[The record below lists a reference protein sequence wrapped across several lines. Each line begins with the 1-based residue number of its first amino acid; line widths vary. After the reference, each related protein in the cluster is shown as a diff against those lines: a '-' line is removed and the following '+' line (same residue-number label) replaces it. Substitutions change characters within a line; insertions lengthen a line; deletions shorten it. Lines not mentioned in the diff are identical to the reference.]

1 MIKKVYE
8 ITGFDCANC
17 ATKTEAHLNNYPGIV
32 YARIDFAGNHLYV
45 TFEDKEISKEK
56 LLSIIREVESDPIQI
71 KDINYKSQKLNLF
84 DRHTLIMLFRVV
96 YATIVIVICSFWL
109 TDNSLY
115 WLRFSLYLSAVI
127 VLAYDIIYKPLYKIF
142 HKQNPVDEYLLITIA
157 AIGAFVLAS
166 LEYSPHVGEIPAF
179 LHEEHVEAILVIG
192 LFQIGRVVEA
202 IATKKS
208 RFAVMSAINLRA
220 EYANKVADGEITQ
233 VKPEELKVG
242 DIIFVKVGESI
253 PVDGK
258 IIEGE
263 AFLDLSSL
271 TGEYVPVQVKTGHTA
286 LSGCIIKSGSLT
298 IEVEKEYVDS
308 TVAKIMNLISTSGER
323 KTKAAKFIT
332 KFARWY
338 TPLIVFISIFYILI
352 AGLTTKQWQ
361 NVTYQGLEI
370 LVIACP
376 CAIVISVPL
385 AYFSA
390 IGLSSKH
397 GIVVKGTDRFDDLV
411 KMRLLVTDKTGTLTH
426 GSFSIQDIAPA
437 EGVKE
442 NQLMEALYAAE
453 CLSTHPIGKAI
464 CHGHNFRK
472 LAAEQKDFKE
482 ISGLGTETTYREN
495 NIIAGSKLYFS
506 NHGIE
511 TPDVVDIGTPV
522 FVAKNGKYLGYVLL
536 ADELKEDAQPMVD
549 LLHHENI
556 EILLLTGDKEENAK
570 SLCQTLG
577 IDRYVSELS
586 PEGKT
591 KVLEIEM
598 EHQKGVA
605 FIGDGINDAPS
616 IKRSDIGIAMGGIG
630 SDTAVESADIVIMN
644 DDPAKVYDA
653 YKISKMARNTAIF
666 NIVFSLFIKIVVM
679 VLVMVGI
686 DLPMF
691 VAVLADTG
699 LTVLMVI
706 NSLILLYRPV
716 KRPIIQHS
724 T

>member
-17 ATKTEAHLNNYPGIV
+17 AAKAEAHLNKYPGIA
-32 YARIDFAGNHLYV
+32 YARIDFAGNHLYI
-45 TFEDKEISKEK
+45 TYQDKE
-56 LLSIIREVESDPIQI
+56 LLEDEILAIVQEVESDKIEI
-71 KDINYKSQKLNLF
+71 KAVDNKIHKLKLF
-84 DRHTLIMLFRVV
+84 DRHTIILIGRIV
-96 YATIVIVICSFWL
+96 YAILVILLCGFVL
-109 TDNSLY
+109 KDNSFY
-115 WLRFSLYLSAVI
+115 WWRFGLYLSAVI
-127 VLAYDIIYKPLYKIF
+127 VVSYDVIYKPIYKIF
-142 HKQNPVDEYLLITIA
+142 HKQNPIDEYLLIMIA

-166 LEYSPHVGEIPAF
+166 LQYKPSSDPLPTF
-179 LHEEHVEAILVIG
+179 LHEEHIEAIMVVG

-208 RFAVMSAINLRA
+208 RFAVLSAINLRA
-220 EYANKVADGEITQ
+220 EFANRLSDDGITL
-233 VKPEELKVG
+233 VKPENLKIG
-242 DIIFVKVGESI
+242 DVIIVKTGESI
-253 PVDGK
+253 PVDGR

-263 AFLDLSSL
+263 AYLDLSSL
-271 TGEYVPVQVKTGHTA
+271 TGEYIPVRVEKDQQV
-286 LSGCIIKSGSLT
+286 LSGCILKSGTLT
-298 IEVEKEYVDS
+298 IQVEKMYVDS
-308 TVAKIMNLISTSGER
+308 TVSKIMNLISTSGER

-338 TPLIVFISIFYILI
+338 TPLVVVVSLLYILI
-352 AGLTTKQWQ
+352 VGLVTKQWQ
-361 NVTYQGLEI
+361 EVTYQGLEI

-426 GSFSIQDIAPA
+426 GSFSIQSIVPTS
-437 EGVKE
+437 GVKE
-442 NQLMEALYAAE
+442 SQLLESLYAAE
-453 CLSTHPIGKAI
+453 CLSNHPIGKAI

-472 LAAEQKDFKE
+472 LAAEQRDFKE
-482 ISGLGTETTYREN
+482 IPGLGTETTYRKN
-495 NIIAGSKLYFS
+495 NIIAGSKVFFS
-506 NHGIE
+506 NHGIS
-511 TPDVVDIGTPV
+511 TPDVIEVGTPV
-522 FVAKNGKYLGYVLL
+522 YVAKGGKYLGYVLL
-536 ADELKEDAQPMVD
+536 ADQLKEDAQPMVD
-549 LLHHENI
+549 LLHHDNI

-570 SLCQTLG
+570 GLTQSLG

-586 PEGKT
+586 PEGKA

-598 EHQKGVA
+598 EKQKGVA

-630 SDTAVESADIVIMN
+630 SDTAVESSDIVIMN

-653 YKISKMARNTAIF
+653 YKIAKMARNTAIF
-666 NIVFSLFIKIVVM
+666 NIVFSLFVKITVM
-679 VLVMVGI
+679 ILVMTEI
-686 DLPMF
+686 NIPMYI
-691 VAVLADTG
+691 AVLADTG

-706 NSLILLYRPV
+706 NSLILLYRKV
-716 KRPIIQHS
+716 KRPKI
-724 T
+724 

>member
-1 MIKKVYE
+1 MIKKVYD
-8 ITGFDCANC
+8 ISGFDCANC
-17 ATKTEAHLNNYPGIV
+17 ATKTEAHLNNYSGIA
-32 YARIDFAGNHLYV
+32 YARIDFAGNHLYI
-45 TFEDKEISKEK
+45 TFEDKELSKQEI
-56 LLSIIREVESDPIQI
+56 LDIIKEVESDPIEI
-71 KDINYKSQKLNLF
+71 KDVDYKAQKLKLF
-84 DRHTLIMLFRVV
+84 DHHTFIMIARVI
-96 YATIVIVICSFWL
+96 YAVIVIALCSFFI

-115 WLRFSLYLSAVI
+115 WWRFGFYLSAVL
-127 VLAYDIIYKPLYKIF
+127 VLSYDIIYKPLYKLF
-142 HKQNPVDEYLLITIA
+142 HKQNPVDEYLLIVIA
-157 AIGAFVLAS
+157 AFGAFILAS
-166 LEYSPHVGEIPAF
+166 LEYEPHGEPIPFF
-179 LHEEHVEAILVIG
+179 LHEEHVEAIIVVG

-220 EYANKVADGEITQ
+220 EYANKIESDQISQ
-233 VKPEELKVG
+233 VRPEDLKIG
-242 DIIFVKVGESI
+242 DVILVKVGESI
-253 PVDGK
+253 PVDGR

-263 AFLDLSSL
+263 AYLDFSSL
-271 TGEYVPVQVKTGHTA
+271 TGEYIPVPVKKGQQA
-286 LSGCIIKSGSLT
+286 LSGCILKSGTLT
-298 IEVEKEYVDS
+298 MVVEKVYVDS
-308 TVAKIMNLISTSGER
+308 TVSKIMNLISASGER

-338 TPLIVFISIFYILI
+338 TPLIVFISLIYILI
-352 AGLTTKQWQ
+352 AGLVTKQWQ
-361 NVTYQGLEI
+361 EVTYEGLEI

-426 GSFSIQDIAPA
+426 GSFSIQAIVPA
-437 EGVKE
+437 NGIKE
-442 NQLMEALYAAE
+442 SQLMESLYAAE

-472 LAAEQKDFKE
+472 LAAEQKDYKE
-482 ISGLGTETTYREN
+482 ISGLGTETTYRKN

-511 TPDVVDIGTPV
+511 TPDVLEIGTPV
-522 FVAKNGKYLGYVLL
+522 FVAKNGEYLGYVLL

-549 LLHHENI
+549 LLHKENI
-556 EILLLTGDKEENAK
+556 EILLLTGDKEDNAK

-598 EHQKGVA
+598 EKQSGVA

-630 SDTAVESADIVIMN
+630 SDTSVESADIVIMN

-653 YKISKMARNTAIF
+653 YKIAKMARNTAIF
-666 NIVFSLFIKIVVM
+666 NIAFSLIVKITVM
-679 VLVMVGI
+679 VLVMFNVN
-686 DLPMF
+686 LPMF

-716 KRPIIQHS
+716 RRAKIK
-724 T
+724 

>member
-1 MIKKVYE
+1 MIKKVYD
-8 ITGFDCANC
+8 ISGFDCANC
-17 ATKTEAHLNNYPGIV
+17 ATKTEAHLNNYSGIA
-32 YARIDFAGNHLYV
+32 YARIDFAGNHLYI
-45 TFEDKEISKEK
+45 TFEDKELSKQEI
-56 LLSIIREVESDPIQI
+56 LDIIKEVESDPIEI
-71 KDINYKSQKLNLF
+71 KDVDYKAQKLKLF
-84 DRHTLIMLFRVV
+84 DHHTFIMIARVI
-96 YATIVIVICSFWL
+96 YAVIVIALCSFFI

-115 WLRFSLYLSAVI
+115 WWRFGFYLSAVL
-127 VLAYDIIYKPLYKIF
+127 VLSYDIIYKPLYKLF
-142 HKQNPVDEYLLITIA
+142 HKQNPVDEYLLIVIA
-157 AIGAFVLAS
+157 AFGAFILAS
-166 LEYSPHVGEIPAF
+166 LEYEPHGEPIPFF
-179 LHEEHVEAILVIG
+179 LHEEHVEAIIVVG

-220 EYANKVADGEITQ
+220 EYANKIESDQISQ
-233 VKPEELKVG
+233 VRPEDLKIG
-242 DIIFVKVGESI
+242 DVILVKVGESI
-253 PVDGK
+253 PVDGR

-263 AFLDLSSL
+263 AYLDFSSL
-271 TGEYVPVQVKTGHTA
+271 TGEYIPVPVKKGQQA
-286 LSGCIIKSGSLT
+286 LSGCILKSGTLT
-298 IEVEKEYVDS
+298 MVVEKVYVDS
-308 TVAKIMNLISTSGER
+308 TVSKIMNLISTSGER

-338 TPLIVFISIFYILI
+338 TPLIVFISLIYILI
-352 AGLTTKQWQ
+352 AGLVTKQWQ
-361 NVTYQGLEI
+361 EVTYEGLEI

-426 GSFSIQDIAPA
+426 GSFSIQAIVPA
-437 EGVKE
+437 NGIKE
-442 NQLMEALYAAE
+442 SQLMESLYAAE

-472 LAAEQKDFKE
+472 LAAEQKDYKE
-482 ISGLGTETTYREN
+482 ISGLGTETTYRKN

-511 TPDVVDIGTPV
+511 TPDVLEIGTPV
-522 FVAKNGKYLGYVLL
+522 FVAKNGEYLGYVLL

-549 LLHHENI
+549 LLHKENI
-556 EILLLTGDKEENAK
+556 EILLLTGDKEDNAK

-598 EHQKGVA
+598 EKQSGVA

-630 SDTAVESADIVIMN
+630 SDTSVESADIVIMN

-653 YKISKMARNTAIF
+653 YKIAKMARNTAIF
-666 NIVFSLFIKIVVM
+666 NIAFSLIVKITVM
-679 VLVMVGI
+679 LLVMFNVN
-686 DLPMF
+686 LPMF

-716 KRPIIQHS
+716 RRAKIK
-724 T
+724 

>member
-1 MIKKVYE
+1 MIKKVYD
-8 ITGFDCANC
+8 ISGFDCANC
-17 ATKTEAHLNNYPGIV
+17 ATKTEAHLNNYSGIA
-32 YARIDFAGNHLYV
+32 YARIDFAGNHLYI
-45 TFEDKEISKEK
+45 TFEDKELSKQEI
-56 LLSIIREVESDPIQI
+56 LDIIKEVESDPIEI
-71 KDINYKSQKLNLF
+71 KDVDYKAQKLKLF
-84 DRHTLIMLFRVV
+84 DHHTFIMIARVI
-96 YATIVIVICSFWL
+96 YAVIVIALCSFFI

-115 WLRFSLYLSAVI
+115 WWRFGFYLSAAL
-127 VLAYDIIYKPLYKIF
+127 VLSYDIIYKPLYKLF
-142 HKQNPVDEYLLITIA
+142 HKQNPVDEYLLIVIA
-157 AIGAFVLAS
+157 AFGAFILAS
-166 LEYSPHVGEIPAF
+166 LEYEPHGEPIPFF
-179 LHEEHVEAILVIG
+179 LHEEHVEAIIVVG

-220 EYANKVADGEITQ
+220 EYANKIESDQISQ
-233 VKPEELKVG
+233 VRPEDLKIG
-242 DIIFVKVGESI
+242 DVILVKVGESI
-253 PVDGK
+253 PVDGR

-263 AFLDLSSL
+263 AYLDFSSL
-271 TGEYVPVQVKTGHTA
+271 TGEYIPVPVKKGQQA
-286 LSGCIIKSGSLT
+286 LSGCILKSGTLT
-298 IEVEKEYVDS
+298 MVVEKVYVDS
-308 TVAKIMNLISTSGER
+308 TVSKIMNLISTSGER

-338 TPLIVFISIFYILI
+338 TPLIVFISLIYILI
-352 AGLTTKQWQ
+352 AGLVTKQWQ
-361 NVTYQGLEI
+361 EVTYEGLEI

-426 GSFSIQDIAPA
+426 GSFSIQAIVPA
-437 EGVKE
+437 NGIKE
-442 NQLMEALYAAE
+442 SQLMESLYVAE

-472 LAAEQKDFKE
+472 LAAEQKDYKE
-482 ISGLGTETTYREN
+482 ISGLGTETTYRKN

-511 TPDVVDIGTPV
+511 TPDVLEIGTPV
-522 FVAKNGKYLGYVLL
+522 FVAKNGEYLGYVLL

-549 LLHHENI
+549 LLHKENI
-556 EILLLTGDKEENAK
+556 EILLLTGDKEDNAK

-598 EHQKGVA
+598 EKQSGVA

-630 SDTAVESADIVIMN
+630 SDTSVESADIVIMN

-653 YKISKMARNTAIF
+653 YKIAKMARNTAIF
-666 NIVFSLFIKIVVM
+666 NIAFSLIVKITVM
-679 VLVMVGI
+679 VLVMFNVN
-686 DLPMF
+686 LPMF

-716 KRPIIQHS
+716 RRAKIK
-724 T
+724 

>member
-1 MIKKVYE
+1 MIKKVYD
-8 ITGFDCANC
+8 ISGFDCANC
-17 ATKTEAHLNNYPGIV
+17 ATKTEAHLNNYSGIA
-32 YARIDFAGNHLYV
+32 YARIDFAGNHLYI
-45 TFEDKEISKEK
+45 TFEDKELSKQEI
-56 LLSIIREVESDPIQI
+56 LDIIKEVESDPIEI
-71 KDINYKSQKLNLF
+71 KDVDYKAQKLKLF
-84 DRHTLIMLFRVV
+84 DHHTFIMIARVI
-96 YATIVIVICSFWL
+96 YAVIVIALCSFFI

-115 WLRFSLYLSAVI
+115 WWRFGFYLSAVL
-127 VLAYDIIYKPLYKIF
+127 VLSYDIIYKPLYKLF
-142 HKQNPVDEYLLITIA
+142 HKQNPVDEYLLIVIA
-157 AIGAFVLAS
+157 AFGAFILAS
-166 LEYSPHVGEIPAF
+166 LEYEPHGEPIPFF
-179 LHEEHVEAILVIG
+179 LHEEHVEAIIVVG

-220 EYANKVADGEITQ
+220 EYANKIESDQISQ
-233 VKPEELKVG
+233 VRPEDLKIG
-242 DIIFVKVGESI
+242 DVILVKVGESI
-253 PVDGK
+253 PVDGR

-263 AFLDLSSL
+263 AYLDFSSL
-271 TGEYVPVQVKTGHTA
+271 TGEYIPVPVKKGQQA
-286 LSGCIIKSGSLT
+286 LSGCILKSGTLT
-298 IEVEKEYVDS
+298 MVVEKVYVDS
-308 TVAKIMNLISTSGER
+308 TVSKIMNLISTSGER

-338 TPLIVFISIFYILI
+338 TPLIVFISLIYILI
-352 AGLTTKQWQ
+352 AGLVTKQWQ
-361 NVTYQGLEI
+361 EVTYEGLEI

-426 GSFSIQDIAPA
+426 GSFSIQAIVPA
-437 EGVKE
+437 NGIKE
-442 NQLMEALYAAE
+442 SQLMESLYVAE

-472 LAAEQKDFKE
+472 LAAEQKDYKE
-482 ISGLGTETTYREN
+482 ISGLGTETTYRKN

-511 TPDVVDIGTPV
+511 TPDVLEIGTPV
-522 FVAKNGKYLGYVLL
+522 FVAKNGEYLGYVLL

-549 LLHHENI
+549 LLHKENI
-556 EILLLTGDKEENAK
+556 EILLLTGDKEDNAK

-598 EHQKGVA
+598 EKQSGVA

-630 SDTAVESADIVIMN
+630 SDTSVESADIVIMN

-653 YKISKMARNTAIF
+653 YKIAKMARNTAIF
-666 NIVFSLFIKIVVM
+666 NIAFSLIVKITVM
-679 VLVMVGI
+679 VLVMFNVN
-686 DLPMF
+686 LPMF

-716 KRPIIQHS
+716 RRAKIK
-724 T
+724 

>member
-1 MIKKVYE
+1 MIKKVYD
-8 ITGFDCANC
+8 ISGFDCANC
-17 ATKTEAHLNNYPGIV
+17 ATKTEAHLNNYSGIA
-32 YARIDFAGNHLYV
+32 YARIDFAGNHLYI
-45 TFEDKEISKEK
+45 TFEDKELSKQEI
-56 LLSIIREVESDPIQI
+56 LDIIKEVESDPIEI
-71 KDINYKSQKLNLF
+71 KDVDYKAQKLKLF
-84 DRHTLIMLFRVV
+84 DHHTFIMIARVI
-96 YATIVIVICSFWL
+96 YAVIVIALCSFFI

-115 WLRFSLYLSAVI
+115 WWRFGFYLSAVL
-127 VLAYDIIYKPLYKIF
+127 VLSYDIIYKPLYKLF
-142 HKQNPVDEYLLITIA
+142 HKQNPVDEYLLIVIA
-157 AIGAFVLAS
+157 AFGAFILAS
-166 LEYSPHVGEIPAF
+166 LEYEPHGEPIPFF
-179 LHEEHVEAILVIG
+179 LHEEHVEAIIVVG

-220 EYANKVADGEITQ
+220 EYANKIESGQISQ
-233 VKPEELKVG
+233 VRPEDLKIG
-242 DIIFVKVGESI
+242 DVILVKVGESI
-253 PVDGK
+253 PVDGR

-263 AFLDLSSL
+263 AYLDFSSL
-271 TGEYVPVQVKTGHTA
+271 TGEYIPVPVKKGQQA
-286 LSGCIIKSGSLT
+286 LSGCILKSGTLT
-298 IEVEKEYVDS
+298 MVVEKVYVDS
-308 TVAKIMNLISTSGER
+308 TVSKIMNLISTSGER

-338 TPLIVFISIFYILI
+338 TPLIVFISLIYILI
-352 AGLTTKQWQ
+352 AGLVTKQWQ
-361 NVTYQGLEI
+361 EVTYEGLEI

-426 GSFSIQDIAPA
+426 GSFSIQAIVPA
-437 EGVKE
+437 NGIKE
-442 NQLMEALYAAE
+442 SQLMESLYAAE

-472 LAAEQKDFKE
+472 LAAEQKDYKE
-482 ISGLGTETTYREN
+482 ISGLGTETTYRKN

-511 TPDVVDIGTPV
+511 TPDVLEIGTPV
-522 FVAKNGKYLGYVLL
+522 FVAKNGEYLGYVLL

-549 LLHHENI
+549 LLHKENI
-556 EILLLTGDKEENAK
+556 EILLLTGDKEDNAK

-598 EHQKGVA
+598 EKQSGVA

-630 SDTAVESADIVIMN
+630 SDTSVESADIVIMN

-653 YKISKMARNTAIF
+653 YKIAKMARNTAIF
-666 NIVFSLFIKIVVM
+666 NIAFSLIVKITVM
-679 VLVMVGI
+679 LLVMFNVN
-686 DLPMF
+686 LPMF

-716 KRPIIQHS
+716 RRAKIK
-724 T
+724 

>member
-1 MIKKVYE
+1 MIKKVYD
-8 ITGFDCANC
+8 ISGFDCANC
-17 ATKTEAHLNNYPGIV
+17 ATKTEAHLNKHPGIV
-32 YARIDFAGNHLYV
+32 YARIDFAGNHLYI
-45 TFEDKEISKEK
+45 TFEDKELTKQE
-56 LLSIIREVESDPIQI
+56 LLDIIKEVESDPIEI
-71 KDINYKSQKLNLF
+71 KDVDYKAQKLKLF
-84 DRHTLIMLFRVV
+84 DRHTLIMIARVI
-96 YATIVIVICSFWL
+96 YAVVVIALCSFFI
-109 TDNSLY
+109 TSNNLY
-115 WLRFSLYLSAVI
+115 WWRFGLYLSAVL
-127 VLAYDIIYKPLYKIF
+127 VLSYDIIYKPIYKIF
-142 HKQNPVDEYLLITIA
+142 HKQNPVDEYLLIVIA
-157 AIGAFVLAS
+157 AFGAFILAS
-166 LEYSPHVGEIPAF
+166 LEYEPHGEPIPFF
-179 LHEEHVEAILVIG
+179 LHEEHVEAIIVVG

-220 EYANKVADGEITQ
+220 EYANKIEGDEINQ
-233 VKPEELKVG
+233 VKPEDLKIG
-242 DIIFVKVGESI
+242 DTILIKVGESI
-253 PVDGK
+253 PVDGR

-263 AFLDLSSL
+263 AYLDFSSL
-271 TGEYVPVQVKTGHTA
+271 TGEYIPVPVKKGQQA
-286 LSGCIIKSGSLT
+286 LSGCIIKSGTLT
-298 IEVEKEYVDS
+298 MVVEKVYVDS

-338 TPLIVFISIFYILI
+338 TPLIVFISLMYILI
-352 AGLTTKQWQ
+352 AGLVTRQWQ
-361 NVTYQGLEI
+361 NVTYEGLEI

-426 GSFSIQDIAPA
+426 GSFSIQTIVPA
-437 EGVKE
+437 TGIKE
-442 NQLMEALYAAE
+442 SQLMESLYAAE

-472 LAAEQKDFKE
+472 LAAEQKDYKE
-482 ISGLGTETTYREN
+482 ISGLGTETTYRKN
-495 NIIAGSKLYFS
+495 NIIAGSKLYFA

-511 TPDVVDIGTPV
+511 TPDVVEIGTPV
-522 FVAKNGKYLGYVLL
+522 FVAKNGEYLGYVLL

-549 LLHHENI
+549 LLHKENI

-630 SDTAVESADIVIMN
+630 SDTSVESADIVIMN

-653 YKISKMARNTAIF
+653 YKIAKMARNTAIF
-666 NIVFSLFIKIVVM
+666 NIVFSLFVKITVM
-679 VLVMVGI
+679 VLVMLGVS
-686 DLPMF
+686 LPMF

-716 KRPIIQHS
+716 RRIKIK
-724 T
+724 

>member
-1 MIKKVYE
+1 MIKKVYD
-8 ITGFDCANC
+8 ISGFDCANC
-17 ATKTEAHLNNYPGIV
+17 ATKTEAHLNNYSGIA
-32 YARIDFAGNHLYV
+32 YARIDFAGNHLYI
-45 TFEDKEISKEK
+45 TFEDKELSKQEI
-56 LLSIIREVESDPIQI
+56 LDIIKEVESDPIEI
-71 KDINYKSQKLNLF
+71 KDVDYKAQKLKLF
-84 DRHTLIMLFRVV
+84 DHHTFIMIARVI
-96 YATIVIVICSFWL
+96 YAVIVIALCSFFI

-115 WLRFSLYLSAVI
+115 WWRFGFYLSAVL
-127 VLAYDIIYKPLYKIF
+127 VLSYDIIYKPLYKLF
-142 HKQNPVDEYLLITIA
+142 HKQNPVDEYLLIVIA
-157 AIGAFVLAS
+157 AFGAFILAS
-166 LEYSPHVGEIPAF
+166 LEYEPHGEPIPFF
-179 LHEEHVEAILVIG
+179 LHEEHVEAIIVVG

-220 EYANKVADGEITQ
+220 EYANKIESDQISQ
-233 VKPEELKVG
+233 VRPEDLKIG
-242 DIIFVKVGESI
+242 DVILVKVGESI
-253 PVDGK
+253 PVDGR

-263 AFLDLSSL
+263 AYLDFSSL
-271 TGEYVPVQVKTGHTA
+271 TGEYIPVPVKKGQQA
-286 LSGCIIKSGSLT
+286 LSGCILKSGTLT
-298 IEVEKEYVDS
+298 MVVEKVYVDS
-308 TVAKIMNLISTSGER
+308 TVSKIMNLISTSGER

-338 TPLIVFISIFYILI
+338 TPLIVFISLIYILI
-352 AGLTTKQWQ
+352 AGLVTKQWQ
-361 NVTYQGLEI
+361 EVTYEGLEI

-426 GSFSIQDIAPA
+426 GSFSIQAIVPA
-437 EGVKE
+437 NGIKE
-442 NQLMEALYAAE
+442 SQLMESLYVAE

-472 LAAEQKDFKE
+472 LAAEQKDYKE
-482 ISGLGTETTYREN
+482 ISGLGTETTYRKN

-511 TPDVVDIGTPV
+511 TSDVLEIGTPV
-522 FVAKNGKYLGYVLL
+522 FVAKNGEYLGYVLL

-549 LLHHENI
+549 LLHKENI
-556 EILLLTGDKEENAK
+556 EILLLTGDKEDNAK

-598 EHQKGVA
+598 EKQSGVA

-630 SDTAVESADIVIMN
+630 SDTSVESADIVIMN

-653 YKISKMARNTAIF
+653 YKIAKMARNTAIF
-666 NIVFSLFIKIVVM
+666 NIAFSLIVKITVM
-679 VLVMVGI
+679 VLVMFNVN
-686 DLPMF
+686 LPMF

-716 KRPIIQHS
+716 RRAKIK
-724 T
+724 